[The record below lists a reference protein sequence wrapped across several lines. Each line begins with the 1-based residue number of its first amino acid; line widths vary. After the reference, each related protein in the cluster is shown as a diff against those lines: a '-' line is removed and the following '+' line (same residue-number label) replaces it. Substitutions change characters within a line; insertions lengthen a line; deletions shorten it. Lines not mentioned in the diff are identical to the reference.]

1 MNHNTIFRPLIVF
14 AIPVLILV
22 ALAIP
27 PFWTTM
33 FGEEI
38 KIKTAPI
45 DPTDLFR
52 GSYVALGYEIE
63 SVALDQLD
71 ETVMTDFKSKY
82 AGDYKN
88 VYVTL
93 QQGDD
98 GQYNVDYVSKE
109 KPEKALYLKGKL
121 QIPYDLESASS
132 IHIKYGLDNFYAPK
146 EKAMELEKSVSAKPA
161 WAIVKVKNG
170 NAVLK
175 EIIVPKDK

>member
-1 MNHNTIFRPLIVF
+1 MNHNRIYRPLIVF

-22 ALAIP
+22 ALVIP

-38 KIKTAPI
+38 EIKTAPI

-63 SVALDQLD
+63 SVTLDQLD
-71 ETVMTDFKSKY
+71 ETVITEFKSKNT
-82 AGDYKN
+82 GDYKS
-88 VYVTL
+88 VYVAL
-93 QQGDD
+93 KQDSD
-98 GQYNVDYVSKE
+98 GQYTVDYVSKK
-109 KPEKALYLKGKL
+109 KPDEDMYIKGKL

-132 IHIKYGLDNFYAPK
+132 IHIKYGLDNYYAPSD
-146 EKAMELEKSVSAKPA
+146 KALELETSASIKTA
-161 WAIVKVKNG
+161 LAIVKVKNG

-175 EIIVPKDK
+175 EIIIP

>member
-1 MNHNTIFRPLIVF
+1 MNRNNFFRPLIVF
-14 AIPVLILV
+14 AIPVIILV
-22 ALAIP
+22 ALAFP

-33 FGEEI
+33 FGDEI

-63 SVALDQLD
+63 SVSPDQLD

-88 VYVTL
+88 VYVAL
-93 QQGDD
+93 QQDED

-109 KPEKALYLKGKL
+109 RPEKGLYLKGKV
-121 QIPYDLESASS
+121 QIPFDLESASS
-132 IHIKYGLDNFYAPK
+132 IQIKYGLDNFYAPK
-146 EKAMELEKSVSAKPA
+146 EKAMELETSASAKPA
-161 WAIVKVKNG
+161 WAVVKVKNG
-170 NAVLK
+170 HAVLK

>member
-1 MNHNTIFRPLIVF
+1 MNHNRIFRPLIVF

-63 SVALDQLD
+63 SVSPDQLD

-88 VYVTL
+88 VYVAL
-93 QQGDD
+93 QQDDD
-98 GQYNVDYVSKE
+98 GQYNVDHVSKE
-109 KPEKALYLKGKL
+109 KPNEDMYLKGKL
-121 QIPYDLESASS
+121 QIPHDLESATS
-132 IHIKYGLDNFYAPK
+132 IHIKYGLDNFYASK
-146 EKAMELEKSVSAKPA
+146 EKAMELETSATAKTA
-161 WAIVKVKNG
+161 LAVVKVKNG
-170 NAVLK
+170 HAVLK
-175 EIIVPKDK
+175 EIIVP